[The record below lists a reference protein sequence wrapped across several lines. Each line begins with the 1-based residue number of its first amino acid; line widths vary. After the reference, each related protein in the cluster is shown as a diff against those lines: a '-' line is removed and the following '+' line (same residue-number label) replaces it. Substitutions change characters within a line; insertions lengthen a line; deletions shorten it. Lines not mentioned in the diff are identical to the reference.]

1 MYISV
6 AFIIILMFLIVWLTW
21 FIYQKFIDKQLSKNY
36 GLLSERYGL
45 AVVDSKKIGLIHY
58 PVTEGNVKNYP
69 VQLGTMVN
77 GSGKNGKVFSFVKIT
92 CTNTPGLAIQIIKK
106 TPANKFNYSG
116 NLQYTGDS
124 EFDENYIINFSNA
137 ERIVDLLNFSVK
149 YKLLQIANVDFKGK
163 LTLDGNLLSYIE
175 PGLIIDKRDLL
186 RIELIL
192 HLLCEIADGLKSDGE

>member
-1 MYISV
+1 MFVSV
-6 AFIIILMFLIVWLTW
+6 VFIIILMFLIIWLTW

-45 AVVDSKKIGLIHY
+45 AVVDSKKIGLINY
-58 PVTEGNVKNYP
+58 PVTEGNIKNYQA
-69 VQLGTMVN
+69 QLGSMVN

-106 TPANKFNYSG
+106 TPANKLNYGSDK
-116 NLQYTGDS
+116 QYTGDS

-137 ERIVDLLNFSVK
+137 ERIPDLLNFSVK
-149 YKLLQIANVDFKGK
+149 YKLLQIANVGFKGVLK
-163 LTLDGNLLSYIE
+163 LDGNILSYIE